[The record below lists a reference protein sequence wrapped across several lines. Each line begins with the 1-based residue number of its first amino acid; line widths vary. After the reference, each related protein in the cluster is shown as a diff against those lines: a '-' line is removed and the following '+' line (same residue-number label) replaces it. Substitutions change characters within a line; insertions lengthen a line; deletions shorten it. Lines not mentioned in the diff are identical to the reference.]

1 MKNKKDIEQIFQEK
15 LRDFEAN
22 PPQESWDYISEKI
35 NEKEEKRRI
44 IPLFWL
50 KSAIVS
56 TSIAAVLL
64 IGYFLFNDKIDS
76 NLPKNNT
83 EIAHQ
88 NTEIQNQKITE
99 NDINNRSKIEVRATE
114 IVKQNNINDDSKN
127 TIFPPKKLITE
138 NSSTKNNV
146 SNDVGLNN
154 KKKKSEIKSEINSD
168 NPSSEEKNL
177 AKNLQSEIT
186 PNQKNIEEKSP
197 IVLAENNLGNSA
209 KKEQEVLK
217 KEENILAQNNSE
229 EDIFKTKL
237 EKETQKETQKK
248 SKKLSVFAN
257 YTPLFASSTKGSAI
271 SNSFDNNTKTFD
283 DNNSFGVGIQYAI
296 NDKISVRTGVNNYS
310 LSHKTENVIFFKANS
325 TASISYNNSYKTL
338 SLNENGQNMV
348 ILNNNASFYNADVV
362 GSVNSGTLNQ
372 EMSFIEIPIEFSY
385 SLLNKKLKI
394 NTITGFSSVILNKN
408 AVSVSSNNTKT
419 EIGKSNNINDV
430 HFTGNVGLGFSYPFS
445 KNLDLKLE
453 PTFKYHFN
461 TFKDKQNSF
470 SPYFIGVYTGFV
482 YKF

>member
-1 MKNKKDIEQIFQEK
+1 MKNKKDIEHIFQEK
-15 LRDFEAN
+15 LGDFEAN
-22 PPQESWDYISEKI
+22 PPQESWDFISEKI
-35 NEKEEKRRI
+35 NEKEEKKRI

-56 TSIAAVLL
+56 TSVAAVLL
-64 IGYFLFNDKIDS
+64 ISYFLFNDKIDS

-83 EIAHQ
+83 EISHQ
-88 NTEIQNQKITE
+88 SPEIQNQKITE
-99 NDINNRSKIEVRATE
+99 NNLHNHSKIDAKTAE
-114 IVKQNNINDDSKN
+114 IINHQNNITDSKN
-127 TIFPPKKLITE
+127 TNFPPKKLITE

-154 KKKKSEIKSEINSD
+154 KKKKSEINSD
-168 NPSSEEKNL
+168 NPSSEEKKL
-177 AKNLQSEIT
+177 AKNLQSVIT

-197 IVLAENNLGNSA
+197 IVLAENNLENSA

-217 KEENILAQNNSE
+217 KEENILTQNNSE

-283 DNNSFGVGIQYAI
+283 DNNSFGAGIQYAI
-296 NDKISVRTGVNNYS
+296 NDKISVRTGVSNYS
-310 LSHKTENVIFFKANS
+310 LNHKTENVIFFKANS

-362 GSVNSGTLNQ
+362 GSVNSGALNQ
-372 EMSFIEIPIEFSY
+372 EMSFIEIPIELSY
-385 SLLNKKLKI
+385 NLLNKKLKI
-394 NTITGFSSVILNKN
+394 NTITGLSSVILDKN

-470 SPYFIGVYTGFV
+470 SPYFIGIYTGFV

>member
-15 LRDFEAN
+15 LGDFEAN
-22 PPQESWDYISEKI
+22 PPRESWDFISEKI
-35 NEKEEKRRI
+35 NEKEEKIRI

-56 TSIAAVLL
+56 TSVAAVLL
-64 IGYFLFNDKIDS
+64 ISYFLFNDKIDS

-88 NTEIQNQKITE
+88 SPEIQNQKITE
-99 NDINNRSKIEVRATE
+99 NDINNRSKIDAKTAE
-114 IVKQNNINDDSKN
+114 IINNKNNITDSKN
-127 TIFPPKKLITE
+127 TNFSVNTITAESSLPKSNTSKNIKLTNNTLNSVEKNKTNLE
-138 NSSTKNNV
+138 NQ
-146 SNDVGLNN
+146 
-154 KKKKSEIKSEINSD
+154 
-168 NPSSEEKNL
+168 SSEEKKL
-177 AKNLQSEIT
+177 AKNLQPEIT
-186 PNQKNIEEKSP
+186 PYQKNIEEKSP

-209 KKEQEVLK
+209 KKEQDVFK

-229 EDIFKTKL
+229 ENIFKTKL
-237 EKETQKETQKK
+237 EKETQKK

-257 YTPLFASSTKGSAI
+257 YTPLFAYSTKGSAI

-296 NDKISVRTGVNNYS
+296 NDKISIRTGVNNYS

-372 EMSFIEIPIEFSY
+372 EMSFIEIPIELSY
-385 SLLNKKLKI
+385 NLLNKKLKI

-408 AVSVSSNNTKT
+408 AVSVSSINTKT

-470 SPYFIGVYTGFV
+470 SPYFIGVYTGFI

>member
-1 MKNKKDIEQIFQEK
+1 MKNKKDIEHIFQEK
-15 LRDFEAN
+15 LGDFEAN
-22 PPQESWDYISEKI
+22 PPQESWDFISEKI

-56 TSIAAVLL
+56 TSVAAVLL
-64 IGYFLFNDKIDS
+64 ISYFLFNDKIDS

-154 KKKKSEIKSEINSD
+154 KKKKSEINSEINSD
-168 NPSSEEKNL
+168 NPSSEEKKL
-177 AKNLQSEIT
+177 AKNLQPEIT
-186 PNQKNIEEKSP
+186 PNQQNKEEKSP
-197 IVLAENNLGNSA
+197 IVLAENNLENSA

-271 SNSFDNNTKTFD
+271 SNSFDNNVKSFEK
-283 DNNSFGVGIQYAI
+283 NKSFGAGIQYAI
-296 NDKISVRTGVNNYS
+296 NDKISVRTGVSNYS

-372 EMSFIEIPIEFSY
+372 EMSFIEVPVEFSY
-385 SLLNKKLKI
+385 TLLNKKLKI
-394 NTITGFSSVILNKN
+394 NTITGFSSVILDKN

-445 KNLDLKLE
+445 RNLELKLE

>member
-1 MKNKKDIEQIFQEK
+1 MKNKKDIEHIFQEK

-76 NLPKNNT
+76 NLPKNYT

-88 NTEIQNQKITE
+88 SPEIQNQKITE

-154 KKKKSEIKSEINSD
+154 KKKKSEINSEINSE

-186 PNQKNIEEKSP
+186 PYQKNIEEKSP

-283 DNNSFGVGIQYAI
+283 DNNSFGAGIQYAI

-408 AVSVSSNNTKT
+408 AVSVSSINMKTK
-419 EIGKSNNINDV
+419 IGKSNNINDV

-470 SPYFIGVYTGFV
+470 SPYFIGIYTGFV

>member
-1 MKNKKDIEQIFQEK
+1 MKNKKDIEQIFKEK
-15 LRDFEAN
+15 LGDFEAN
-22 PPQESWDYISEKI
+22 TPQESWDFISEKI

-56 TSIAAVLL
+56 TSVAAVLL
-64 IGYFLFNDKIDS
+64 ISYFLFNDKIDS

-88 NTEIQNQKITE
+88 SPEIQNQKITE
-99 NDINNRSKIEVRATE
+99 NNLHNHSKIDAKTAE
-114 IVKQNNINDDSKN
+114 IINHQNNITDSKN
-127 TIFPPKKLITE
+127 TNFSVNTITAESSLTKSNTSKNIKLTNNTL
-138 NSSTKNNV
+138 NSVEKNKTN
-146 SNDVGLNN
+146 L
-154 KKKKSEIKSEINSD
+154 E
-168 NPSSEEKNL
+168 NPSSEEKKL
-177 AKNLQSEIT
+177 AKNLQPEIT
-186 PNQKNIEEKSP
+186 PNQQNKEEKSP
-197 IVLAENNLGNSA
+197 IVLAENNLENSA

-217 KEENILAQNNSE
+217 KEENILVQNNSE

-237 EKETQKETQKK
+237 EKETQKVTQKK
-248 SKKLSVFAN
+248 SKNLSVFAN

-296 NDKISVRTGVNNYS
+296 NDKISVRTGVNNYN
-310 LSHKTENVIFFKANS
+310 LNHKTENIIFFKANS

-372 EMSFIEIPIEFSY
+372 EMSFIEIPIELSY
-385 SLLNKKLKI
+385 NLLNKKLKI

-445 KNLDLKLE
+445 KNLDFKLE
-453 PTFKYHFN
+453 PIFKYHFN

>member
-15 LRDFEAN
+15 LGDFEAN
-22 PPQESWDYISEKI
+22 PPQESWDFISEKI

-56 TSIAAVLL
+56 TSVAAVLL
-64 IGYFLFNDKIDS
+64 ISFFLFNDKIDS

-88 NTEIQNQKITE
+88 SPEIQNQKITE
-99 NDINNRSKIEVRATE
+99 NNINNHSKIEVSATE

-138 NSSTKNNV
+138 NSSTKYNV
-146 SNDVGLNN
+146 SNDVELNN
-154 KKKKSEIKSEINSD
+154 KKKKSLEKFEINFD
-168 NPSSEEKNL
+168 NLSSEEKNI
-177 AKNLQSEIT
+177 AKNLQPEIT
-186 PNQKNIEEKSP
+186 PNQQNKEEKPSNSFT
-197 IVLAENNLGNSA
+197 ENNLGNSA

-257 YTPLFASSTKGSAI
+257 YTPLFAYSTKGSAI
-271 SNSFDNNTKTFD
+271 SNSFDNNVKSFEK
-283 DNNSFGVGIQYAI
+283 NKSFGAGIQYAI

-310 LSHKTENVIFFKANS
+310 LNHKTENVIFFKTSN
-325 TASISYNNSYKTL
+325 TASISYNNGYKTL

-348 ILNNNASFYNADVV
+348 IVNNNASIYNADVV

-372 EMSFIEIPIEFSY
+372 EMSFIEVPVEFSY
-385 SLLNKKLKI
+385 TLLNKKLKI
-394 NTITGFSSVILNKN
+394 NTITGFSSVFLNKN
-408 AVSVSSNNTKT
+408 VVSVSSNNTKT

-430 HFTGNVGLGFSYPFS
+430 HFTGNLGLGFSYPFS
-445 KNLDLKLE
+445 RNLDLKLE

>member
-1 MKNKKDIEQIFQEK
+1 MENKKDIEQIFQEK
-15 LRDFEAN
+15 FGDFEAN
-22 PPQESWDYISEKI
+22 PPQESWDFISEKI

-56 TSIAAVLL
+56 TSVAAVLL
-64 IGYFLFNDKIDS
+64 ISYFLFNDKIDS

-88 NTEIQNQKITE
+88 SPEIQNQKITE
-99 NDINNRSKIEVRATE
+99 NNLHNHSKIDAKTAE
-114 IVKQNNINDDSKN
+114 IINHQNNITDSKN
-127 TIFPPKKLITE
+127 TNFSVNTITAESSLPKSNTSKNIKLTNNTL
-138 NSSTKNNV
+138 NSVEKNKTN
-146 SNDVGLNN
+146 L
-154 KKKKSEIKSEINSD
+154 E

-177 AKNLQSEIT
+177 AKNLQPEIT
-186 PNQKNIEEKSP
+186 PNQQNKEEKSP
-197 IVLAENNLGNSA
+197 IVLAENNLENSA

-283 DNNSFGVGIQYAI
+283 DNNSFGAGIQYAI

-310 LSHKTENVIFFKANS
+310 LNHKTQNVIFFKAKTTPSNN
-325 TASISYNNSYKTL
+325 YNNDYKTL
-338 SLNENGQNMV
+338 SLNENGKNMV

-385 SLLNKKLKI
+385 NLLNKKLKI

>member
-1 MKNKKDIEQIFQEK
+1 MPWKGVFNMKIGSVNSGINPSAGFGT
-15 LRDFEAN
+15 EAQSR
-22 PPQESWDYISEKI
+22 P
-35 NEKEEKRRI
+35 
-44 IPLFWL
+44 
-50 KSAIVS
+50 A
-56 TSIAAVLL
+56 
-64 IGYFLFNDKIDS
+64 
-76 NLPKNNT
+76 
-83 EIAHQ
+83 
-88 NTEIQNQKITE
+88 
-99 NDINNRSKIEVRATE
+99 EVRTPAKAP
-114 IVKQNNINDDSKN
+114 VKEVQVDRPEVKA
-127 TIFPPKKLITE
+127 
-138 NSSTKNNV
+138 
-146 SNDVGLNN
+146 
-154 KKKKSEIKSEINSD
+154 KS
-168 NPSSEEKNL
+168 
-177 AKNLQSEIT
+177 Q
-186 PNQKNIEEKSP
+186 
-197 IVLAENNLGNSA
+197 AENL
-209 KKEQEVLK
+209 KEQEVLK

-257 YTPLFASSTKGSAI
+257 YTPLFVSSTKGSAI

-283 DNNSFGVGIQYAI
+283 DNNSFGAGIQYAI

-310 LSHKTENVIFFKANS
+310 LNHKTENVIFFKANS

-372 EMSFIEIPIEFSY
+372 EMSFIEIPLELSY
-385 SLLNKKLKI
+385 NLLNKKLKI

-445 KNLDLKLE
+445 
-453 PTFKYHFN
+453 
-461 TFKDKQNSF
+461 
-470 SPYFIGVYTGFV
+470 
-482 YKF
+482 